1 MVKREDAQ
9 FQWIELQPKII
20 AVLLETYSMP
30 KANIHLDNISLSWD
44 KMDALIDNIITLGLT
59 PLMQTTHSGK
69 ESGSCQPAI
78 CIDYLGWLIFRC
90 HFENETLADT
100 NSTFMPLY

>member
-59 PLMQTTHSGK
+59 PLMQTTHSGM
-69 ESGSCQPAI
+69 SLVHANQRSA
-78 CIDYLGWLIFRC
+78 
-90 HFENETLADT
+90 
-100 NSTFMPLY
+100 